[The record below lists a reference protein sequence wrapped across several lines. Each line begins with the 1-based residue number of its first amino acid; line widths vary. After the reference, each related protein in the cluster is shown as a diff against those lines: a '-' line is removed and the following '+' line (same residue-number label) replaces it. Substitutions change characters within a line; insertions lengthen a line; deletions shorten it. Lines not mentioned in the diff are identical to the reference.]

1 MFLVSASFWVIFMSL
16 SHSSKRILIVG
27 REVGPITQL
36 LKKGIPKVSIGAVDV
51 LGNQETR
58 LYADWK
64 FSVEKQTPDKSIF
77 RPKHRTILDL
87 LYELALVMLEDL
99 EFDLLIPLSPFQ
111 TKPQYIHQLSQE
123 VEVLAPSNK
132 SLKKVISPHTF
143 LSNVYSNFPEIIPQ
157 STLISDISNFSAT
170 NFPVVFVSDHQ
181 MSFFS
186 SEKSISSTVSSNQSG
201 FLLPLSKVHCAF
213 FIGFTHRLRFIGLQT
228 LSSPHDHAFFPDSL
242 EKNALFPFSLPSGFT
257 YQRIISFLSEII
269 IQLGFT
275 GMITI
280 YFGLSKDKI
289 YPVSC
294 NVLPDENFGLW
305 EIKSSKKLIP
315 LLFSA
320 KNDQNHLLS
329 FSNFVFK
336 LPIYS
341 HRSIKVP
348 SLSKRRCIQQNLA
361 GVISHPDYPLCA
373 LLGNNSSS
381 SGAHFLL
388 KQEKK
393 GILKVLLSTV

>member
-1 MFLVSASFWVIFMSL
+1 MSP

-36 LKKGIPKVSIGAVDV
+36 LKKRIPNASIGAVDV

-64 FSVEKQTPDKSIF
+64 FSVEKQTPDMPIF
-77 RPKHRTILDL
+77 RSKHRVILDL

-132 SLKKVISPHTF
+132 SLKQATSPHTF
-143 LSNVYSNFPEIIPQ
+143 LTNVFSNFPELIPPP
-157 STLISDISNFSAT
+157 TLISDISNFSAT
-170 NFPVVFVSDHQ
+170 NFPMVFVSAHQ

-186 SEKSISSTVSSNQSG
+186 SETSISPTVSTSQSG
-201 FLLPLSKVHCAF
+201 FLLPLSRIHCAF
-213 FIGFTHRLRFIGLQT
+213 FIGFPHCLRFIGLQT
-228 LSSPHDHAFFPDSL
+228 LSSPHDHAFFTDYL
-242 EKNALFPFSLPSGFT
+242 EKNALLPFSLPPGFT
-257 YQRIISFLSEII
+257 YQRILSFLSEII
-269 IQLGFT
+269 IQLGFS

-280 YFGLSKDKI
+280 YFGFSNDKI

-294 NVLPDENFGLW
+294 NVLPDENFDLW
-305 EIKSSKKLIP
+305 EIKSSKTLIP
-315 LLFSA
+315 LLFSSR
-320 KNDQNHLLS
+320 NDQNHLLTS
-329 FSNFVFK
+329 SNFVFK

-348 SLSKRRCIQQNLA
+348 SLSKRRCIQKNLA
-361 GVISHPDYPLCA
+361 GAISHPDYPLCA
-373 LLGNNSSS
+373 LLGTSSSS
-381 SGAHFLL
+381 SGANFLL
-388 KQEKK
+388 QQEKK
-393 GILKVLLSTV
+393 EILRIFPSST